1 MKYCDK
7 SLNCEICRKSFK
19 SKEALVGHHNAK
31 HTKKFK
37 CDLSRKCFKNFSKFD
52 GHKMTQNAEKS
63 FTYPKCRKKI
73 LQNDNM
79 LQLVKNIH

>member
-31 HTKKFK
+31 HTEKFK
-37 CDLSRKCFKNFSKFD
+37 CDLSRKCFKN
-52 GHKMTQNAEKS
+52 
-63 FTYPKCRKKI
+63 
-73 LQNDNM
+73 L
-79 LQLVKNIH
+79 